1 MLDRFREG
9 GAVMRIGLDA
19 PIGEGVVCMALEIVR
34 VQPEYNGDGDTVG
47 GAVWIMVKPVGYEI
61 DFEATKTYRFESL
74 VETPDLVTG
83 KTAAGVSFLFSI
95 PEGGKAEVYR
105 AAKDV
110 EPPGSLVLPGA
121 EPARR
126 NETLDSDLTAHHKAL
141 SMKWTGPSEVE
152 ENEEDEL
159 PELVNP

>member
-19 PIGEGVVCMALEIVR
+19 PIGEGVVCVALEIVR

-105 AAKDV
+105 AAKGV
-110 EPPGSLVLPGA
+110 EPPGS
-121 EPARR
+121 
-126 NETLDSDLTAHHKAL
+126 LDSDLTAHHKAV
-141 SMKWTGPSEVE
+141 SMKWTGPTEVE